1 MDGMSQRTSP
11 GTLPL
16 SRCKLS
22 FWVHVTHMVKNG
34 GRRGGEDASH
44 TTEHVTGQDSGGP
57 RGPLW
62 KACSR
67 KRVPEGFLILLHR
80 TCWVFLKVIE
90 KTVQNALRGTRD
102 ALGDMWKAMTL
113 RREARRGGRALS
125 PPSEKSRGTAF
136 TACQRPTGRGG
147 PEGAAGLRRRVR
159 DLMCAT
165 VRRSE
170 RACLARRAWRRL
182 VAPACAGTAP
192 IHSRLSP
199 VRGTYSRC
207 LDGHLLRICVLKVS
221 SCGICLFLKTRF
233 RDNGV
238 FLQNKLLLSSD

>member
-34 GRRGGEDASH
+34 GHGGGEDASH

-113 RREARRGGRALS
+113 RREARRGAGRC
-125 PPSEKSRGTAF
+125 P
-136 TACQRPTGRGG
+136 
-147 PEGAAGLRRRVR
+147 RRVR
-159 DLMCAT
+159 
-165 VRRSE
+165 R
-170 RACLARRAWRRL
+170 
-182 VAPACAGTAP
+182 VAAQ
-192 IHSRLSP
+192 LSQL
-199 VRGTYSRC
+199 VRGPRAEGALKAQQG
-207 LDGHLLRICVLKVS
+207 LDAV
-221 SCGICLFLKTRF
+221 
-233 RDNGV
+233 
-238 FLQNKLLLSSD
+238 